1 MCNIWELHTGDETGE
16 EGLLLEVS
24 VVLLEVLTAGGAELQ
39 SNELEAG
46 ITSVSMFF
54 ELQWMGSTNPRF
66 SKREMM
72 GPTSPRW

>member
-1 MCNIWELHTGDETGE
+1 MFNMCGLRTGDETRE

-24 VVLLEVLTAGGAELQ
+24 VVLLEVLTAGRAELQ

-46 ITSVSMFF
+46 TMLVFML
-54 ELQWMGSTNPRF
+54 LQCHSIGNTNPRF